1 MYDFVLV
8 IDTVSK
14 EKVQNTMV
22 LYINN
27 ILLQLVMANNIDKHT
42 GSEYIY

>member
-1 MYDFVLV
+1 M
-8 IDTVSK
+8 DTVSK
-14 EKVQNTMV
+14 EKVQSTMV

-27 ILLQLVMANNIDKHT
+27 ILLQLVMANNIDEHT